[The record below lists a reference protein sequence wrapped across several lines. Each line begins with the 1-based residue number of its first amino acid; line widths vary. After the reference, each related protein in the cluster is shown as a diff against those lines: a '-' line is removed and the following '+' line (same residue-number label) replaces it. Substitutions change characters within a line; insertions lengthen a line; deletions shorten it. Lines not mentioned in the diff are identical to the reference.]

1 MMKVCLEQNG
11 YMLLTPKGFFG
22 VILPFTN
29 EIKIPYSSIHQVLTE
44 NVRLDKTRT
53 IKFVGVSF
61 ANRNIGIFY
70 VVGKGK
76 VFYAFYRKN
85 RCITLKLNDDF
96 NYKEVIIEVEDK
108 YRFAEDILRC
118 IQRSKG
124 NNQHE

>member
-11 YMLLTPKGFFG
+11 YMILTLKGFFG

-29 EIKIPYSSIHQVLTE
+29 KIKIPYSSIHQVLTE

-53 IKFVGVSF
+53 IKFVGISF

-85 RCITLKLNDDF
+85 RCITLKLKDEF
-96 NYKEVIIEVEDK
+96 KYKEIIVEVENK
-108 YRFAEDILRC
+108 
-118 IQRSKG
+118 QRIAKEIMSRIERK
-124 NNQHE
+124 